1 MVNHS
6 PTATR
11 SRTALRVVVGLF
23 IVVCLIDFVG
33 RCVGYTGADFSV
45 MSALLA
51 ASPLVLAASAVP
63 IVLSGRSVAA
73 PTRAAWRAEAVLGI
87 GVGVCLLL
95 LRPDSLV
102 LMSALA
108 MAAMVVAITFGV
120 RSLIRR
126 VQPQ

>member
-1 MVNHS
+1 M
-6 PTATR
+6 
-11 SRTALRVVVGLF
+11 
-23 IVVCLIDFVG
+23 
-33 RCVGYTGADFSV
+33 
-45 MSALLA
+45 A

-63 IVLSGRSVAA
+63 IVLSGRSVAV